1 MLELNAQHIH
11 MHQAATDKPAAL
23 ALLAEVLVADGLVAP
38 GYLDGLRA
46 REAQGSTFL
55 GQGIA
60 IPHGTPE
67 TRDQVF
73 TTGVRLLHFP
83 GGVDWGN
90 GQQVYLAIG
99 IAARSDEHLRLLQ
112 LLTRALG
119 EGDLSEALQKV
130 EGPEAIIDLLQ
141 GAPQELA
148 LDGELVALGVTA
160 DDFDELAWQ
169 GVKLLK
175 RAQCVEPGFN
185 AGLALSQALPLGDG
199 LWWLSSEQSVQRPG
213 LAFVTPSNSLL
224 HQGQP
229 LNGLFVLASL
239 GEAHRA
245 MLERLCNLLI
255 EGRGQELSQATSSR
269 VVLEA
274 LGGDVPADWPSAQVP
289 LANAHGLH
297 ARPAKVLTEIAQAF
311 DGDIRVRLAGSESAG
326 VSVKSLS
333 KLLAMGAHRGQVL
346 EFIAEPSIAVDALP
360 ALVRAVEEGL
370 GEEVEALP
378 APGQMMENAGASLAA
393 QPDQK
398 TVEQAALRDGER
410 VMAIAASPGIA
421 IGPVLV
427 RKPQVIDYPK
437 HGESPEAELQ
447 RLDTALDRVFSEI
460 GVLIE
465 ESQVASIRDIFTT
478 HQAMLRD
485 PALREDVQARLKK
498 GLSAEAAWVEEIEN
512 AAQQQESLHDKL
524 LAERAADLRDVGRRV
539 LACLTGVEAEQAP
552 DEPYILVMD
561 EVAPSDVATLNCQ
574 RVAGILTA
582 GGGATSHSAII
593 ARALGIPAIVGA
605 GPGVLGLA
613 PNTLLLLD
621 GERGELL
628 VAPSAAQLAD
638 ARSERAE
645 REERKRLANERRMEP
660 AITRDGHPVEIA
672 ANIGAAGETVEA
684 VALGAEAIGLLRTEL
699 VFMNH
704 SLAPDQP
711 TQEAEYRRV
720 LEALEGRPL
729 VVRTLDVGGDKP
741 LPYWPM
747 PAEENPFL
755 GVRGIRLSL
764 QRPDILETQLRALL
778 ACADG
783 RPLRIMFPM
792 VGNIDEWRSAK
803 AMVDRLRAELPV
815 ADLQVGIMIEIPSA
829 ALIAPVLAQEV
840 DFFSIGTND
849 LTQYTLAIDRGHPTL
864 SGQADGLH
872 PAVLRLIDMTVE
884 AAHAHG
890 KWVGVCGELAADAL
904 AVPMLVGLGVD
915 ELSVSARSIALV
927 KARVRELDFAA
938 CRQLAQQALMLP
950 GAHEVRAFVGAHC

>member
-11 MHQAATDKPAAL
+11 MHQTAPDKPAAL
-23 ALLAEVLVADGLVAP
+23 ALLSEVLVPDGLVAP

-90 GQQVYLAIG
+90 GQQVYLTIG

-119 EGDLSEALQKV
+119 EGDLSDALRKADN
-130 EGPEAIIDLLQ
+130 PEAIIDLLQ
-141 GAPQELA
+141 GAPQALA
-148 LDGELVALGVTA
+148 LDGQLVGLGVAA

-185 AGLALSQALPLGDG
+185 ASLPLNQALPLGDG

-213 LAFVTPSNSLL
+213 LAFVTPAAELQ
-224 HQGQP
+224 HHDQP
-229 LNGLFVLASL
+229 LKGLFVLASL

-255 EGRGQELSQATSSR
+255 EGRGQELSEATSSR
-269 VVLEA
+269 TVLEA
-274 LGGDVPADWPSAQVP
+274 LGGEVPADWPSARVP

-297 ARPAKVLTEIAQAF
+297 ARPAKELTEIAQSF
-311 DGDIRVRLAGSESAG
+311 DGEIRVRQAGSESAG
-326 VSVKSLS
+326 VSAKSLS
-333 KLLAMGAHRGQVL
+333 KLLAMGAQRGQVL
-346 EFIAEPSIAVDALP
+346 EFMAEPSIAGDALP

-370 GEEVEALP
+370 GEEVEPLP
-378 APGQMMENAGASLAA
+378 ASGEASEPPVMA
-393 QPDQK
+393 QGPAESAI
-398 TVEQAALRDGER
+398 EQAALRAGEQ
-410 VMAIAASPGIA
+410 VNGIAASPGIA

-427 RKPQVIDYPK
+427 RKPQVIDYPTR
-437 HGESPEAELQ
+437 GESPTAELQ
-447 RLDTALDRVFSEI
+447 RLDAALERVHGEI
-460 GVLIE
+460 GVLIA
-465 ESQVASIRDIFTT
+465 ESQVSSIRDIFTT
-478 HQAMLRD
+478 HQAMLKD
-485 PALREDVQARLKK
+485 PALREEVQVRLQK
-498 GLSAEAAWVEEIEN
+498 GLSAEAAWMEEIES
-512 AAQQQESLHDKL
+512 AAQQQEALHDKL

-552 DEPYILVMD
+552 DEPYILVME
-561 EVAPSDVATLNCQ
+561 EVAPSDVATLNAQ

-628 VAPSAAQLAD
+628 VSPTDAQLEE
-638 ARSERAE
+638 ARSERAA
-645 REERKRLANERRMEP
+645 REERKRLANERRLEP
-660 AITRDGHPVEIA
+660 AVTRDGHPVEIA
-672 ANIGAAGETVEA
+672 ANIGAAGETPEA
-684 VALGAEAIGLLRTEL
+684 VAMGAEGIGLLRTEL
-699 VFMNH
+699 VFMTH
-704 SLAPDQP
+704 SQAPDQAA
-711 TQEAEYRRV
+711 QEAEYRRV

-778 ACADG
+778 ASADG

-792 VGNIDEWRSAK
+792 VGNIEEWRTAK
-803 AMVDRLRAELPV
+803 AMVDRLRVELPV
-815 ADLQVGIMIEIPSA
+815 ADLQVGIMIEVPSA

-849 LTQYTLAIDRGHPTL
+849 LTQYTLAIDRGHPSL

-872 PAVLRLIDMTVE
+872 PAVLRLIGMTVE

-927 KARVRELDFAA
+927 KARVRELDFVA
-938 CRQLAQQALMLP
+938 CQRLAQQALMLP
-950 GAHEVRAFVGAHC
+950 GAHEVRAFVGEHC

>member
-11 MHQAATDKPAAL
+11 MHQAAADKPAAL
-23 ALLAEVLVADGLVAP
+23 ALLGEVLVADGLVAP

-55 GQGIA
+55 GQGLA

-83 GGVDWGN
+83 AGVDWGN

-119 EGDLSEALQKV
+119 EGDLSEALQKA
-130 EGPEAIIDLLQ
+130 ESPEAIIDLLQ
-141 GAPQELA
+141 GAPQALA
-148 LDGELVALGVTA
+148 LDGELVGLGVAA

-185 AGLALSQALPLGDG
+185 ASLPMSQALPLGDG
-199 LWWLSSEQSVQRPG
+199 LWWLSSEQSVQSPG
-213 LAFVTPSNSLL
+213 LAFVTPTSNLEHL
-224 HQGQP
+224 GQP

-239 GEAHRA
+239 GEAHQA

-274 LGGDVPADWPSAQVP
+274 LGGEVPADWPSAQVP

-297 ARPAKVLTEIAQAF
+297 ARPAKALTEVAQAF
-311 DGDIRVRLAGSESAG
+311 HGEIRVRLAGSESAG

-346 EFIAEPSIAVDALP
+346 EFIAEPSIADDALP

-370 GEEVEALP
+370 GEEVEPLP
-378 APGQMMENAGASLAA
+378 APGETEQPVIAT
-393 QPDQK
+393 QPDESAI
-398 TVEQAALRDGER
+398 EQAALRPGDQVNG
-410 VMAIAASPGIA
+410 IAASPGIA

-437 HGESPEAELQ
+437 RGESPAAELQ
-447 RLDTALDRVFSEI
+447 RLDAALDKVHAEI
-460 GVLIE
+460 GTLIE
-465 ESQVASIRDIFTT
+465 ASQVVSIRDIFTT

-485 PALREDVQARLKK
+485 PALREDVQVRLQK
-498 GLSAEAAWVEEIEN
+498 GLSAEAAWMEEIES
-512 AAQQQESLHDKL
+512 AAQQQEALHEKL

-561 EVAPSDVATLNCQ
+561 EVAPSDVATLNAQ

-628 VAPSAAQLAD
+628 VAPTDAQLD
-638 ARSERAE
+638 QARGERAA
-645 REERKRLANERRMEP
+645 REERKRLADERRMEP
-660 AITRDGHPVEIA
+660 AITRDGHHVEIA
-672 ANIGAAGETVEA
+672 ANIGAAGETPEA
-684 VALGAEAIGLLRTEL
+684 VAMGAEGIGLLRTEL

-704 SLAPDQP
+704 PQAPDQA

-778 ACADG
+778 ASADG

-792 VGNIDEWRSAK
+792 VGNIDEWRTAK
-803 AMVDRLRAELPV
+803 AMVERLRLELPV

-872 PAVLRLIDMTVE
+872 PAVLRLIGMTVE

-938 CRQLAQQALMLP
+938 CQQLAKQALMLP
-950 GAHEVRAFVGAHC
+950 GAHEVRAFVGEHC

>member
-11 MHQAATDKPAAL
+11 MHQAAADKPAAL
-23 ALLAEVLVADGLVAP
+23 ALLGEVLVSDGLVAP

-73 TTGVRLLHFP
+73 TTGVRLMHFP
-83 GGVDWGN
+83 AGVDWGN

-119 EGDLSEALQKV
+119 EGDLSEALQKA
-130 EGPEAIIDLLQ
+130 ESPEAIIDLLQ
-141 GAPQELA
+141 GAPQALA
-148 LDGELVALGVTA
+148 LDGELVGLGVAA

-185 AGLALSQALPLGDG
+185 ASLPLNQALPLGDG

-213 LAFVTPSNSLL
+213 LAFVTPASDL
-224 HQGQP
+224 HHHDQP
-229 LNGLFVLASL
+229 LKGLFVLASL

-255 EGRGQELSQATSSR
+255 EGRGQELSEATSSR
-269 VVLEA
+269 TVLEA
-274 LGGDVPADWPSAQVP
+274 LGGEVPADWPSAQVP

-297 ARPAKVLTEIAQAF
+297 ARPAKTLTETAQAF
-311 DGDIRVRLAGSESAG
+311 EGEIRVRLAGSESAG
-326 VSVKSLS
+326 VSAKSLS
-333 KLLAMGAHRGQVL
+333 KLLALGAQRGQIL
-346 EFIAEPSIAVDALP
+346 EFMAEPGIAGDALP
-360 ALVRAVEEGL
+360 ALVRAVEDGL
-370 GEEVEALP
+370 GEEVEPLP
-378 APGQMMENAGASLAA
+378 APGEASEPPVMA
-393 QPDQK
+393 QGPAES
-398 TVEQAALRDGER
+398 VIEQAALRAGEQ
-410 VMAIAASPGIA
+410 VNGIAASPGIA

-427 RKPQVIDYPK
+427 RKPQVIDYPQR
-437 HGESPEAELQ
+437 GESLAVELQ
-447 RLDTALDRVFSEI
+447 RLDRALDKVHGEI
-460 GVLIE
+460 GLLIR

-478 HQAMLRD
+478 HQAMLKD
-485 PALREDVQARLKK
+485 PALREEVQVRLQK
-498 GLSAEAAWVEEIEN
+498 GLSAEAAWMEEIES
-512 AAQQQESLHDKL
+512 AAQQQEALHDKL

-561 EVAPSDVATLNCQ
+561 EVAPSDVATLNAQ

-628 VAPSAAQLAD
+628 VSPTDAQLD
-638 ARSERAE
+638 QARTERAT
-645 REERKRLANERRMEP
+645 REERKRLANERRLEP
-660 AITRDGHPVEIA
+660 AVTRDGHAVEIA
-672 ANIGAAGETVEA
+672 ANIGAAGETPDA
-684 VALGAEAIGLLRTEL
+684 VAMGAEGIGLLRTEL
-699 VFMNH
+699 VFMDH
-704 SLAPDQP
+704 SQAPDQA

-720 LEALEGRPL
+720 LDALDGRPL

-764 QRPDILETQLRALL
+764 QRPEILETQLRALL
-778 ACADG
+778 ASADG

-792 VGNIDEWRSAK
+792 VGFVEEWRAAK

-849 LTQYTLAIDRGHPTL
+849 LTQYTLAIDRGHPSL

-872 PAVLRLIDMTVE
+872 PAVLRLIGMTVE

-938 CRQLAQQALMLP
+938 CQQLAQQALRLP
-950 GAHEVRAFVGAHC
+950 GAHEVRAFVGEHC

>member
-11 MHQAATDKPAAL
+11 MHQTAADKPAAL
-23 ALLAEVLVADGLVAP
+23 ALLGEVLVADGLVAP

-73 TTGVRLLHFP
+73 TTGVRLMHFP
-83 GGVDWGN
+83 AGVDWGN
-90 GQQVYLAIG
+90 GQLVYLAIG

-119 EGDLSEALQKV
+119 EGDLSEALQKAAS
-130 EGPEAIIDLLQ
+130 PEAIIDLLQ

-148 LDGELVALGVTA
+148 LDGELVGLGVAA

-185 AGLALSQALPLGDG
+185 AGLSLSQALPLGDG
-199 LWWLSSEQSVQRPG
+199 LWWLSSEQAVQRPG
-213 LAFVTPSNSLL
+213 LAFVTPASTLE
-224 HQGQP
+224 HHGQP

-274 LGGDVPADWPSAQVP
+274 LGGEVPADWPSAQVP

-297 ARPAKVLTEIAQAF
+297 ARPAKALTEIAQAF
-311 DGDIRVRLAGSESAG
+311 EGDIRVRLAGSESAG
-326 VSVKSLS
+326 VSAKSLS
-333 KLLAMGAHRGQVL
+333 KLLAMGAQRGQVL
-346 EFIAEPSIAVDALP
+346 EFMAEPSIAGDALP
-360 ALVRAVEEGL
+360 ALLRGVEEGL
-370 GEEVEALP
+370 GEEVEPLP
-378 APGQMMENAGASLAA
+378 VPGEATEQPIVAA
-393 QPDQK
+393 QPDES
-398 TVEQAALRDGER
+398 VIEQAALRAGEQ
-410 VMAIAASPGIA
+410 VNGIAASPGIA

-427 RKPQVIDYPK
+427 RKPRVIDYPK
-437 HGESPEAELQ
+437 RGESPAAELQ
-447 RLDTALDRVFSEI
+447 RLSAALDKVHGEI

-485 PALREDVQARLKK
+485 PGLREEVQVRLQK

-539 LACLTGVEAEQAP
+539 LACLTGVETEQAP
-552 DEPYILVMD
+552 DQPYILVMD
-561 EVAPSDVATLNCQ
+561 EVAPSDVATLNAQ

-582 GGGATSHSAII
+582 GGGATAHSAII

-613 PNTLLLLD
+613 ANTLLLLD

-628 VAPSAAQLAD
+628 VSPTDTQLEQ
-638 ARSERAE
+638 ARSERAS
-645 REERKRLANERRMEP
+645 REERKRLANARRMEP
-660 AITRDGHPVEIA
+660 AITRDGLRVEIA
-672 ANIGAAGETVEA
+672 ANIGAAGETPEA
-684 VALGAEAIGLLRTEL
+684 VALGAEGIGLLRTEL

-704 SLAPDQP
+704 SQAPDQA
-711 TQEAEYRRV
+711 TQETEYRRV

-778 ACADG
+778 ASADG
-783 RPLRIMFPM
+783 HPLRIMFPM
-792 VGNIDEWRSAK
+792 VGNIDEWRTAK

-815 ADLQVGIMIEIPSA
+815 ADLQVGIMIEVPSA

-849 LTQYTLAIDRGHPTL
+849 LTQYTLAIDRGHPSL

-950 GAHEVRAFVGAHC
+950 GAHEVRAFVGEHC

>member
-1 MLELNAQHIH
+1 MLDLNAQHIH
-11 MHQAATDKPAAL
+11 MHQVAADKPAAL
-23 ALLAEVLVADGLVAP
+23 ALLGEVLVADGLVAP
-38 GYLDGLRA
+38 GYIEGLRA

-73 TTGVRLLHFP
+73 STGVRLMHFP
-83 GGVDWGN
+83 AGVDWGN
-90 GQQVYLAIG
+90 GQLVYLAIG

-119 EGDLSEALQKV
+119 EGDLSEALQKAQS
-130 EGPEAIIDLLQ
+130 PEAIIELLQ
-141 GAPQELA
+141 GAPQALA

-160 DDFDELAWQ
+160 EDFDELAWQ

-175 RAQCVEPGFN
+175 RAQCVTSGFN
-185 AGLALSQALPLGDG
+185 AGLASSPALPLGDG
-199 LWWLSSEQSVQRPG
+199 LWWLSSEQSVQQPG
-213 LAFVTPSNSLL
+213 LAFITPASSLE

-269 VVLEA
+269 AVLEA
-274 LGGDVPADWPSAQVP
+274 LGGEVPADWPNAQVP

-297 ARPAKVLTEIAQAF
+297 ARPAKVLTEVAQSF
-311 DGDIRVRLAGSESAG
+311 DGEIRVRLAGSEGAG
-326 VSVKSLS
+326 VSAKSLS

-346 EFIAEPSIAVDALP
+346 EFIAEPSVAADALP
-360 ALVRAVEEGL
+360 ALIRAVEEGL
-370 GEEVEALP
+370 GEEVEPLP
-378 APGQMMENAGASLAA
+378 APGEATEQAVLGA
-393 QPDQK
+393 QPD
-398 TVEQAALRDGER
+398 ESAIGQAALRAGEY
-410 VMAIAASPGIA
+410 VNGIAASPGIA

-427 RKPQVIDYPK
+427 RKPQVIDYPAR
-437 HGESPEAELQ
+437 GVSPAAELQ
-447 RLDTALDRVFSEI
+447 RLDAALDKVFREI
-460 GVLIE
+460 GTLIE
-465 ESQVASIRDIFTT
+465 ESQVDSIRDIFTT
-478 HQAMLRD
+478 HQAMLQD
-485 PALREDVQARLKK
+485 PALREEVQGLLQK
-498 GLSAEAAWVEEIEN
+498 GLSAEAAWVEEIES
-512 AAQQQESLHDKL
+512 AAQQQESLQDKL

-561 EVAPSDVATLNCQ
+561 EVAPSDVATLNAQ

-613 PNTLLLLD
+613 ANTLLLLD

-628 VAPSAAQLAD
+628 VSPTDAQLEQ
-638 ARSERAE
+638 ARTERAA
-645 REERKRLANERRMEP
+645 REERKRLAHERRMEP

-672 ANIGAAGETVEA
+672 ANVGAAGETAEA
-684 VALGAEAIGLLRTEL
+684 VEMGAEGIGLLRTEL

-704 SLAPDQP
+704 SQAPGQA

-764 QRPDILETQLRALL
+764 QRPEILETQLRALL
-778 ACADG
+778 ASADG

-792 VGNIDEWRSAK
+792 VGNIDEWRTAK
-803 AMVDRLRAELPV
+803 AMVDRLRVELPV
-815 ADLQVGIMIEIPSA
+815 ADLQVGIMVEIPSA

-849 LTQYTLAIDRGHPTL
+849 LTQYTLAIDRGHPSL

-872 PAVLRLIDMTVE
+872 PAVLRLIGMTVE

-904 AVPMLVGLGVD
+904 AVPVLVGLGVD

-938 CRQLAQQALMLP
+938 CKQLAQQALMLP
-950 GAHEVRAFVGAHC
+950 GAHEVRAFVGEHC

>member
-11 MHQAATDKPAAL
+11 MHQAAADKPAAL
-23 ALLAEVLVADGLVAP
+23 ALLGEVLVADGLVAP
-38 GYLDGLRA
+38 GYVDGLRT

-83 GGVDWGN
+83 AGVDWGN

-119 EGDLSEALQKV
+119 EGDLSEALQKAQS
-130 EGPEAIIDLLQ
+130 PEAIIDLLQ
-141 GAPQELA
+141 GAPQALA
-148 LDGELVALGVTA
+148 LDGELVGLGVVA

-185 AGLALSQALPLGDG
+185 ASLPLGQSLPLGDG

-213 LAFVTPSNSLL
+213 LAFVTPVSNLE

-229 LNGLFVLASL
+229 LNGLFVLASM
-239 GEAHRA
+239 GEAHQA

-269 VVLEA
+269 TVLEA
-274 LGGDVPADWPSAQVP
+274 LGGEVPADWPSAQVP

-297 ARPAKVLTEIAQAF
+297 ARPAKVLTEIAQSF
-311 DGDIRVRLAGSESAG
+311 EGEIRVRQAGSENAG

-333 KLLAMGAHRGQVL
+333 KLLAMGAQRGQVL
-346 EFIAEPSIAVDALP
+346 EFMAEPGIAGDALP

-370 GEEVEALP
+370 GEEIEPLP
-378 APGQMMENAGASLAA
+378 VAGSASEPLEITEGPAA
-393 QPDQK
+393 SAI
-398 TVEQAALRDGER
+398 EQAALRAGEQ
-410 VMAIAASPGIA
+410 VNGIAASPGIA

-437 HGESPEAELQ
+437 RGESPAAELQ
-447 RLDTALDRVFSEI
+447 RLDAALDKVHAEI
-460 GVLIE
+460 GTLIE

-478 HQAMLRD
+478 HQAMLKD
-485 PALREDVQARLKK
+485 PALREEVQVRLQK
-498 GLSAEAAWVEEIEN
+498 GLSAEAAWMEEIDS
-512 AAQQQESLHDKL
+512 AAQQQEALHDKL

-561 EVAPSDVATLNCQ
+561 EVAPSDVATLNAQ

-628 VAPSAAQLAD
+628 VAPTDAQLEQ
-638 ARSERAE
+638 ARSERAT
-645 REERKRLANERRMEP
+645 REERKRLANERRLEP

-672 ANIGAAGETVEA
+672 ANIGAAGETPEA
-684 VALGAEAIGLLRTEL
+684 VAMGAEGIGLLRTEL

-704 SLAPDQP
+704 AQAPDQA

-778 ACADG
+778 ASAEG

-803 AMVDRLRAELPV
+803 AMVDRLRQELPV

-872 PAVLRLIDMTVE
+872 PAVLRLIGMTVE

-938 CRQLAQQALMLP
+938 CQQLAKQALMLP
-950 GAHEVRAFVGAHC
+950 GAHEVRAFVGEHC

>member
-11 MHQAATDKPAAL
+11 MRQHAADKPAAL
-23 ALLAEVLVADGLVAP
+23 ALLGEVLVADGLVAP

-83 GGVDWGN
+83 AGVDWGN
-90 GQQVYLAIG
+90 GQLVYLAIG

-119 EGDLSEALQKV
+119 EGDLSEALQKA
-130 EGPEAIIDLLQ
+130 ESPEAIIDLLQ
-141 GAPQELA
+141 GAPQALA
-148 LDGELVALGVTA
+148 LDGELVSLGVAA

-185 AGLALSQALPLGDG
+185 ASLPLGQALPLGDG

-213 LAFVTPSNSLL
+213 LAFVTPASNLE

-269 VVLEA
+269 TVLEA
-274 LGGDVPADWPSAQVP
+274 LGGEVAADWPSAQVP

-311 DGDIRVRLAGSESAG
+311 DGQIRVRLAGSESAG
-326 VSVKSLS
+326 VSAKSLS
-333 KLLAMGAHRGQVL
+333 KLLAMGAHRGQML
-346 EFIAEPSIAVDALP
+346 EFMAEPAIADDALP
-360 ALVRAVEEGL
+360 ALVRAVQDGL
-370 GEEVEALP
+370 GEDVEPLP
-378 APGQMMENAGASLAA
+378 AAGELEQPVIAM
-393 QPDQK
+393 QPDESA
-398 TVEQAALRDGER
+398 TEHAALRAGDQLNG
-410 VMAIAASPGIA
+410 IAASPGIA

-437 HGESPEAELQ
+437 RGESPVAELQ
-447 RLDTALDRVFSEI
+447 RLDAALKGVHDEI
-460 GVLIE
+460 GTLIE
-465 ESQVASIRDIFTT
+465 ASQVASIRDIFTT

-485 PALREDVQARLKK
+485 PALREEVQARLQK
-498 GLSAEAAWVEEIEN
+498 GLSAEAAWMEEIEI
-512 AAQQQESLHDKL
+512 AAQQQEALHDKL

-561 EVAPSDVATLNCQ
+561 EVAPSDVATLNAQ

-628 VAPSAAQLAD
+628 VSPTDAQLEQ
-638 ARSERAE
+638 ARNERAT
-645 REERKRLANERRMEP
+645 REDRKRLANERRLEP

-672 ANIGAAGETVEA
+672 ANIGAAGETPEA
-684 VALGAEAIGLLRTEL
+684 VAMGAEGIGLLRTEL

-704 SLAPDQP
+704 SQAPDQA

-778 ACADG
+778 SSADG

-792 VGNIDEWRSAK
+792 VGNIDEWRTAK
-803 AMVDRLRAELPV
+803 AMVDRLRVELPV

-872 PAVLRLIDMTVE
+872 PAVLRLIGMTVE
-884 AAHAHG
+884 AAHARG

-938 CRQLAQQALMLP
+938 CQRLAQQALMLP
-950 GAHEVRAFVGAHC
+950 GAHEVRAFVGEHC

>member
-11 MHQAATDKPAAL
+11 MHQTAADKPAAL
-23 ALLAEVLVADGLVAP
+23 ALLSEVLVADGLVAP

-55 GQGIA
+55 GQGLA
-60 IPHGTPE
+60 IPHGTPD

-83 GGVDWGN
+83 KGVDWGN

-119 EGDLSEALQKV
+119 EGDLSEALQKADS
-130 EGPEAIIDLLQ
+130 PEAIIDLLQ
-141 GAPQELA
+141 GAPQALA
-148 LDGELVALGVTA
+148 LDGELVGLGVAA

-185 AGLALSQALPLGDG
+185 AGLVLNQALPLGDG
-199 LWWLSSEQSVQRPG
+199 LWWLSSEQSVLRPG
-213 LAFVTPSNSLL
+213 LAFVTPASGLS

-274 LGGDVPADWPSAQVP
+274 LGGEVPADWPSAQVP
-289 LANAHGLH
+289 LANLHGLH
-297 ARPAKVLTEIAQAF
+297 ARPAKQLTETAQAF
-311 DGDIRVRLAGSESAG
+311 DGDIRVRLAGSESLG

-333 KLLAMGAHRGQVL
+333 KLLALGAQRGQVL
-346 EFIAEPSIAVDALP
+346 EFMAEPSIASDALP

-370 GEEVEALP
+370 GEEIEPLPAAGEASEPPAIAALPDEALI
-378 APGQMMENAGASLAA
+378 
-393 QPDQK
+393 
-398 TVEQAALRDGER
+398 EQAVLRAGER
-410 VMAIAASPGIA
+410 VSGIAASPGIA

-427 RKPQVIDYPK
+427 RKPQAIDYPAR
-437 HGESPEAELQ
+437 GESPAVELQ
-447 RLDTALDRVFSEI
+447 RLDAALDKVFREI

-465 ESQVASIRDIFTT
+465 ESQVASIREIFTT

-485 PALREDVQARLKK
+485 PALREEIQVRLQK
-498 GLSAEAAWVEEIEN
+498 GLSAEAAWMDEIES
-512 AAQQQESLHDKL
+512 AAQQQEALHDKL

-552 DEPYILVMD
+552 SEAYILVMD
-561 EVAPSDVATLNCQ
+561 EVAPSDVATLNAQ

-593 ARALGIPAIVGA
+593 ARALGIPAVVGA
-605 GPGVLGLA
+605 GPSVLGLA

-628 VAPSAAQLAD
+628 VSPTDAQLEQ
-638 ARSERAE
+638 ARSERAT

-660 AITRDGHPVEIA
+660 ATTRDGHSVEIA
-672 ANIGAAGETVEA
+672 ANIGAAGETPEA
-684 VALGAEAIGLLRTEL
+684 VAMGAEGIGLLRTEL

-704 SLAPDQP
+704 SQAPDQA

-720 LEALEGRPL
+720 LDALEGRPL

-778 ACADG
+778 ASADG

-792 VGNIDEWRSAK
+792 VGNIGEWRTAK
-803 AMVDRLRAELPV
+803 AMVDRLRVELPV

-849 LTQYTLAIDRGHPTL
+849 LTQYTLAIDRGHPSL

-872 PAVLRLIDMTVE
+872 PAVLRLIGMTVE

-927 KARVRELDFAA
+927 KARVRELNFAA
-938 CRQLAQQALMLP
+938 CQRLAQQALMLP
-950 GAHEVRAFVGAHC
+950 GAHEVRTFVGEHC

>member
-11 MHQAATDKPAAL
+11 MHQAAADKPAAL
-23 ALLAEVLVADGLVAP
+23 ALLGEVLVADGLVAP

-83 GGVDWGN
+83 TGVDWGN

-119 EGDLSEALQKV
+119 EGDLSEALQKAQS
-130 EGPEAIIDLLQ
+130 PEAIIDLLQ
-141 GAPQELA
+141 GAPQALA
-148 LDGELVALGVTA
+148 LDGELVGLGVVA

-185 AGLALSQALPLGDG
+185 ASLPLGQSLPLGDG

-213 LAFVTPSNSLL
+213 LAFVTPVSNLE

-229 LNGLFVLASL
+229 LNGLFVLASM
-239 GEAHRA
+239 GEAHQA

-269 VVLEA
+269 TVLEA
-274 LGGDVPADWPSAQVP
+274 LGGEVPADWPSAQVP

-297 ARPAKVLTEIAQAF
+297 ARPAKVLTEIAQSF
-311 DGDIRVRLAGSESAG
+311 EGEIRVRQAGSENAG

-333 KLLAMGAHRGQVL
+333 KLLAMGAQRGQIL
-346 EFIAEPSIAVDALP
+346 EFMAEPGIAGDALP

-370 GEEVEALP
+370 GEEIEPLP
-378 APGQMMENAGASLAA
+378 VAGSASELLEITDGPAA
-393 QPDQK
+393 SAI
-398 TVEQAALRDGER
+398 EQAALRAGEE
-410 VMAIAASPGIA
+410 VNGIAASPGIA

-437 HGESPEAELQ
+437 RGESPAAELQ
-447 RLDTALDRVFSEI
+447 RLDAALDKVHAEI
-460 GVLIE
+460 GTLIE

-478 HQAMLRD
+478 HQAMLKD
-485 PALREDVQARLKK
+485 PALREEVQVRLQK
-498 GLSAEAAWVEEIEN
+498 GLSAEAAWMEEIDS
-512 AAQQQESLHDKL
+512 AAQQQEALHDKL

-561 EVAPSDVATLNCQ
+561 EVAPSDVATLNAQ

-628 VAPSAAQLAD
+628 VAPTDAQLEQ
-638 ARSERAE
+638 ARSERAT
-645 REERKRLANERRMEP
+645 REERKRLANERRLEP

-672 ANIGAAGETVEA
+672 ANIGAAGETPEA
-684 VALGAEAIGLLRTEL
+684 VAMGAEGIGLLRTEL

-704 SLAPDQP
+704 SQAPDQA

-720 LEALEGRPL
+720 LEALAGRPL

-778 ACADG
+778 SSADG

-792 VGNIDEWRSAK
+792 VGNIDEWRTAK
-803 AMVDRLRAELPV
+803 AMVDRLRVELPV

-829 ALIAPVLAQEV
+829 ALIASVLAQEV

-872 PAVLRLIDMTVE
+872 PAVLRLIGMTVE

-927 KARVRELDFAA
+927 KARVRELDFAT
-938 CRQLAQQALMLP
+938 CQQLAKQALMLP
-950 GAHEVRAFVGAHC
+950 GAHEVRAFVGEHC

>member
-11 MHQAATDKPAAL
+11 MHQAAADKPAAL
-23 ALLAEVLVADGLVAP
+23 ALLGEVLVADGLVAP

-83 GGVDWGN
+83 AGVDWGN

-119 EGDLSEALQKV
+119 EGDLSEALQKAQS
-130 EGPEAIIDLLQ
+130 PDAIIDLLQ
-141 GAPQELA
+141 GAPQALA
-148 LDGELVALGVTA
+148 LDGELVGLGVVA

-185 AGLALSQALPLGDG
+185 ASLPLGQSLPLGDG

-213 LAFVTPSNSLL
+213 LAFVTPVSNLE

-229 LNGLFVLASL
+229 LNGLFVLASM
-239 GEAHRA
+239 GEAHQA

-269 VVLEA
+269 TVLEA
-274 LGGDVPADWPSAQVP
+274 LGGEVPADWPSAQVP

-297 ARPAKVLTEIAQAF
+297 ARPAKVLTEIAQSF
-311 DGDIRVRLAGSESAG
+311 EGEIRVRQAGSENAG

-333 KLLAMGAHRGQVL
+333 KLLAMGAQRGQVL
-346 EFIAEPSIAVDALP
+346 EFMAEPGIAGDALP

-370 GEEVEALP
+370 GEEIEPLP
-378 APGQMMENAGASLAA
+378 VAGSASEPLEITEGPAA
-393 QPDQK
+393 SAI
-398 TVEQAALRDGER
+398 EQAALRAGEQ
-410 VMAIAASPGIA
+410 VNGIAASPGIA

-437 HGESPEAELQ
+437 RGESPAAELQ
-447 RLDTALDRVFSEI
+447 RLDAALDKVHAEI
-460 GVLIE
+460 GTLIE

-478 HQAMLRD
+478 HQAMLKD
-485 PALREDVQARLKK
+485 PALREEVQVRLQK
-498 GLSAEAAWVEEIEN
+498 GLSAEAAWMEEIDS
-512 AAQQQESLHDKL
+512 AAQQQEALHDKL

-561 EVAPSDVATLNCQ
+561 EVAPSDVATLNAQ

-628 VAPSAAQLAD
+628 VAPTDAQLEQ
-638 ARSERAE
+638 ARSERAT
-645 REERKRLANERRMEP
+645 REERKRLANERRLEP

-672 ANIGAAGETVEA
+672 ANIGAAGETPEA
-684 VALGAEAIGLLRTEL
+684 VAMGAEGIGLLRTEL

-704 SLAPDQP
+704 AQAPDQA

-778 ACADG
+778 ASAEG

-803 AMVDRLRAELPV
+803 AMVDRLRQELPV

-872 PAVLRLIDMTVE
+872 PAVLRLIGMTVE

-938 CRQLAQQALMLP
+938 CQQLAKQALMLP
-950 GAHEVRAFVGAHC
+950 GAHEVRAFVGEHC

>member
-11 MHQAATDKPAAL
+11 MHQTAVDKPAAL
-23 ALLAEVLVADGLVAP
+23 ALLGEVLVADGLVAP

-73 TTGVRLLHFP
+73 ITGVRLLHFP
-83 GGVDWGN
+83 AGVDWGN
-90 GQQVYLAIG
+90 GQLVYLAIG

-119 EGDLSEALQKV
+119 EGDLSEGLQKADV
-130 EGPEAIIDLLQ
+130 PEAIIDLLQ
-141 GAPQELA
+141 GAPQALA
-148 LDGELVALGVTA
+148 LDGELISLGVAA

-185 AGLALSQALPLGDG
+185 ASLPLGQSLPLGDG

-213 LAFVTPSNSLL
+213 LAFVTPVSNLE

-229 LNGLFVLASL
+229 LNGLFVLASM
-239 GEAHRA
+239 GEAHQA

-255 EGRGQELSQATSSR
+255 EGRGQELSRATSSR
-269 VVLEA
+269 TVLEA
-274 LGGDVPADWPSAQVP
+274 LGGDVPVDWPSAQVP

-311 DGDIRVRLAGSESAG
+311 EGEIRVRLAGSESAG

-346 EFIAEPSIAVDALP
+346 EFMAEPSISDDALP

-370 GEEVEALP
+370 GEEVEPLP
-378 APGQMMENAGASLAA
+378 APGEAEQSVIAA
-393 QPDQK
+393 QPDESAI
-398 TVEQAALRDGER
+398 EQTALRAGDLVNG
-410 VMAIAASPGIA
+410 IAASPGIA

-437 HGESPEAELQ
+437 RGESPVIELQ
-447 RLDTALDRVFSEI
+447 RLDAALDKVHVEI
-460 GVLIE
+460 GTLID

-485 PALREDVQARLKK
+485 PALREEVQVRLQK
-498 GLSAEAAWVEEIEN
+498 GLSAEAAWMEEIET
-512 AAQQQESLHDKL
+512 AAQQQEALHDKL

-539 LACLTGVEAEQAP
+539 LACLTGVEADQAP

-561 EVAPSDVATLNCQ
+561 EVAPSDVATLNAQ

-613 PNTLLLLD
+613 RNTLLLLD

-628 VAPSAAQLAD
+628 VAPTDAQLEH
-638 ARSERAE
+638 ARSERAA

-672 ANIGAAGETVEA
+672 ANIGAAGETPEA
-684 VALGAEAIGLLRTEL
+684 VAMGAEGIGLLRTEL

-704 SLAPDQP
+704 SQAPDQA

-778 ACADG
+778 ASADG

-803 AMVDRLRAELPV
+803 AMVDRLRVELPV

-872 PAVLRLIDMTVE
+872 PAVLRLISMTVE

-927 KARVRELDFAA
+927 KARVRELDYAA
-938 CRQLAQQALMLP
+938 CQQLAQQALMLP
-950 GAHEVRAFVGAHC
+950 GAHEVRAFVGEHC

>member
-11 MHQAATDKPAAL
+11 MHQAAADKLAAL
-23 ALLAEVLVADGLVAP
+23 ALLGEVLVADGLVAP

-55 GQGIA
+55 GQGLA

-83 GGVDWGN
+83 AGVDWGN
-90 GQQVYLAIG
+90 GQLVYLAIG

-119 EGDLSEALQKV
+119 EGDLSEALQKA
-130 EGPEAIIDLLQ
+130 ESPEAIIDLLQ
-141 GAPQELA
+141 GAPQALA
-148 LDGELVALGVTA
+148 LDCELVSLGVAA

-185 AGLALSQALPLGDG
+185 ASLPLGQALPLGDG
-199 LWWLSSEQSVQRPG
+199 LWWLSSEQAVQRPG
-213 LAFVTPSNSLL
+213 LAFVTPASNLE

-269 VVLEA
+269 TVLEA
-274 LGGDVPADWPSAQVP
+274 LGGEVPADWPSAQVP

-297 ARPAKVLTEIAQAF
+297 ARPAKVLTEVAQAF
-311 DGDIRVRLAGSESAG
+311 AGEIRVRLAGSQSAG
-326 VSVKSLS
+326 VSAKSLS
-333 KLLAMGAHRGQVL
+333 KLLAMGSHRGQVL
-346 EFIAEPSIAVDALP
+346 EFIAEPSIADDALP

-370 GEEVEALP
+370 GEEIEPLP
-378 APGQMMENAGASLAA
+378 AGGAPAEQRAVQLNEAA
-393 QPDQK
+393 QDVP
-398 TVEQAALRDGER
+398 VLRAGEQVIG
-410 VMAIAASPGIA
+410 IAAAPGIA

-437 HGESPEAELQ
+437 RGESPVIELQ
-447 RLDTALDRVFSEI
+447 RLDAALDKVHAEI
-460 GVLIE
+460 GTLID

-478 HQAMLRD
+478 HQAMLKD
-485 PALREDVQARLKK
+485 PALREEVQVRLQK
-498 GLSAEAAWVEEIEN
+498 GLSAEAAWMEEIET
-512 AAQQQESLHDKL
+512 AAQQQEALHDKL

-539 LACLTGVEAEQAP
+539 LACLTGVEADQAP

-561 EVAPSDVATLNCQ
+561 EVAPSDVATLNAQ

-628 VAPSAAQLAD
+628 VAPTDAQLD
-638 ARSERAE
+638 QARNERAT
-645 REERKRLANERRMEP
+645 REERKRLANERRLEP

-672 ANIGAAGETVEA
+672 ANIGAAGETPEA
-684 VALGAEAIGLLRTEL
+684 VAMGAEGIGLLRTEL

-704 SLAPDQP
+704 SQAPDQA

-720 LEALEGRPL
+720 LEALQGRPL

-778 ACADG
+778 ASADG

-792 VGNIDEWRSAK
+792 VGNIDEWRTAK
-803 AMVDRLRAELPV
+803 AMVDRLCVELPV

-872 PAVLRLIDMTVE
+872 PAVLRLIGMTVE

-927 KARVRELDFAA
+927 KARVRELDLAA
-938 CRQLAQQALMLP
+938 CQRLAQQALMLP
-950 GAHEVRAFVGAHC
+950 GAHEVRAFVGEHC

>member
-11 MHQAATDKPAAL
+11 MHQAAPDKPAAL
-23 ALLAEVLVADGLVAP
+23 ALLGEVLVADGLVAP

-73 TTGVRLLHFP
+73 ATGVRLLHFP
-83 GGVDWGN
+83 AGVDWGN
-90 GQQVYLAIG
+90 SQLVYLAIG

-119 EGDLSEALQKV
+119 EGDLSDALQKA
-130 EGPEAIIDLLQ
+130 ESPEAIIDLLQ
-141 GAPQELA
+141 GAPQALA
-148 LDGELVALGVTA
+148 LDGELVGLGVAA

-185 AGLALSQALPLGDG
+185 ASLPLSQALPLGDG

-213 LAFVTPSNSLL
+213 LAFITPTSNLE
-224 HQGQP
+224 HHGQP

-239 GEAHRA
+239 GEAHQA

-274 LGGDVPADWPSAQVP
+274 LGGEVPADWPSARVS

-297 ARPAKVLTEIAQAF
+297 ARPAKTLTEVAQAF
-311 DGDIRVRLAGSESAG
+311 DGEIHVRLAGNEGAG
-326 VSVKSLS
+326 VSAKSLS
-333 KLLAMGAHRGQVL
+333 KLLALGAHRGQVL
-346 EFIAEPSIAVDALP
+346 EFMAEPSISDDALP

-370 GEEVEALP
+370 GEEVEPLP
-378 APGQMMENAGASLAA
+378 AQGEGAEQSVIPT
-393 QPDQK
+393 QPDESAI
-398 TVEQAALRDGER
+398 EQAALRAGDQVNG
-410 VMAIAASPGIA
+410 IAASPGIA

-437 HGESPEAELQ
+437 RGESPVIELQ
-447 RLDTALDRVFSEI
+447 RLDAALDKVHAEI
-460 GVLIE
+460 GTLIGA
-465 ESQVASIRDIFTT
+465 SQVASIRDIFTT

-485 PALREDVQARLKK
+485 PALREEVQVRLQR
-498 GLSAEAAWVEEIEN
+498 GLSAEAAWMEEIET
-512 AAQQQESLHDKL
+512 AAQQQEALHDKL
-524 LAERAADLRDVGRRV
+524 LAERAADLRDIGRRV
-539 LACLTGVEAEQAP
+539 LACLTGAEAEQAP

-561 EVAPSDVATLNCQ
+561 EVAPSDVATLNAQ

-628 VAPSAAQLAD
+628 VAPTDMQLEQ
-638 ARSERAE
+638 ARSERAS
-645 REERKRLANERRMEP
+645 REERKRLADERRMEP

-672 ANIGAAGETVEA
+672 ANIGAAGETPDA
-684 VALGAEAIGLLRTEL
+684 VAMGAEGIGLLRTEL

-704 SLAPDQP
+704 SQAPDQA

-778 ACADG
+778 ASADG

-803 AMVDRLRAELPV
+803 AMVDRLRVELPV

-872 PAVLRLIDMTVE
+872 PAVLRLISMTVE

-927 KARVRELDFAA
+927 KARVRELDYAA
-938 CRQLAQQALMLP
+938 CQQLAQQALMLA
-950 GAHEVRAFVGAHC
+950 GAHEVRAFVGEHC

>member
-11 MHQAATDKPAAL
+11 MHQAAADKPAAL
-23 ALLAEVLVADGLVAP
+23 ALLGEVLVADGLVAP

-83 GGVDWGN
+83 AGVDWGN

-119 EGDLSEALQKV
+119 EGDLSEALQKAQS
-130 EGPEAIIDLLQ
+130 PEAIIDLLQ
-141 GAPQELA
+141 GAPQALA
-148 LDGELVALGVTA
+148 LDGELVGLGVVA

-185 AGLALSQALPLGDG
+185 ASLPLGQSLPLGDG

-213 LAFVTPSNSLL
+213 LAFVTPVSNLE

-229 LNGLFVLASL
+229 LNGLFVLASM
-239 GEAHRA
+239 GEAHQA

-269 VVLEA
+269 TVLEA
-274 LGGDVPADWPSAQVP
+274 LGGEVPADWPSAQVP

-297 ARPAKVLTEIAQAF
+297 ARPAKVLTEIAQSF
-311 DGDIRVRLAGSESAG
+311 EGEIRVRQAGSENAG

-333 KLLAMGAHRGQVL
+333 KLLAMGAQRGQVL
-346 EFIAEPSIAVDALP
+346 EFMAEPGIAGDALP

-370 GEEVEALP
+370 GEEIEPLP
-378 APGQMMENAGASLAA
+378 VAGSASEPLEITEGPAA
-393 QPDQK
+393 SAI
-398 TVEQAALRDGER
+398 EQAALRAGEQ
-410 VMAIAASPGIA
+410 VNGIAASPGIA

-437 HGESPEAELQ
+437 RGESPAAELQ
-447 RLDTALDRVFSEI
+447 RLDAALDKVHAEI
-460 GVLIE
+460 GTLIE

-478 HQAMLRD
+478 HQAMLKD
-485 PALREDVQARLKK
+485 PALREEVQVRLQK
-498 GLSAEAAWVEEIEN
+498 GLSAEAAWMEEIDS
-512 AAQQQESLHDKL
+512 AAQQQEALHDKL

-561 EVAPSDVATLNCQ
+561 EVAPSDVATLNAQ

-628 VAPSAAQLAD
+628 VAPTDAQLEQ
-638 ARSERAE
+638 ARSERAT
-645 REERKRLANERRMEP
+645 REERKRLANERRLEP

-672 ANIGAAGETVEA
+672 ANIGAAGETPEA
-684 VALGAEAIGLLRTEL
+684 VAMGAEGIGLLRTEL

-704 SLAPDQP
+704 AQAPDQA

-778 ACADG
+778 ASAEG

-803 AMVDRLRAELPV
+803 AMVDRLRQELPV

-872 PAVLRLIDMTVE
+872 PAVLRLIGMTVE

-938 CRQLAQQALMLP
+938 CQQLAKQALMLP
-950 GAHEVRAFVGAHC
+950 GAHEVRAFVGEHC

>member
-11 MHQAATDKPAAL
+11 MRQTAADKPAAL
-23 ALLAEVLVADGLVAP
+23 ALLGEVLVADGLVAP

-73 TTGVRLLHFP
+73 TTGVRLMHFP
-83 GGVDWGN
+83 AGVDWGN
-90 GQQVYLAIG
+90 GQLVYLAIG

-119 EGDLSEALQKV
+119 EGDLSDALQKA
-130 EGPEAIIDLLQ
+130 ESPEAIIDLLQ
-141 GAPQELA
+141 GAPQALA
-148 LDGELVALGVTA
+148 LDGELVGLGVAA

-185 AGLALSQALPLGDG
+185 ASLPLSQALPLGDG

-213 LAFVTPSNSLL
+213 LAFVTPTSSLQ
-224 HQGQP
+224 HQEQP
-229 LNGLFVLASL
+229 LKGLFVLASL

-255 EGRGQELSQATSSR
+255 EGRGQELSEATSSR
-269 VVLEA
+269 TVLEA
-274 LGGDVPADWPSAQVP
+274 LGGEVPADWPSVQVS

-297 ARPAKVLTEIAQAF
+297 ARPAKALTEIAQAF
-311 DGDIRVRLAGSESAG
+311 DGEIRVRLAGSESAG
-326 VSVKSLS
+326 VSAKSLS
-333 KLLAMGAHRGQVL
+333 KLLAMGAQRGQIL
-346 EFIAEPSIAVDALP
+346 EFMAEPCVAGDALP

-370 GEEVEALP
+370 GEEVEPLP
-378 APGQMMENAGASLAA
+378 APDQASEPTVTAEDSADSSAA
-393 QPDQK
+393 QA
-398 TVEQAALRDGER
+398 TLRAGEQVNG
-410 VMAIAASPGIA
+410 IAASPGIA

-427 RKPQVIDYPK
+427 RKPQAIDYPRR
-437 HGESPEAELQ
+437 GESPVVELQ
-447 RLDTALDRVFSEI
+447 RLDAALDKVHGEI
-460 GVLIE
+460 GVLIG

-485 PALREDVQARLKK
+485 PALREEIQGRLQK
-498 GLSAEAAWVEEIEN
+498 GLSAEAAWMEEIES
-512 AAQQQESLHDKL
+512 AARQQEALHDKL

-539 LACLTGVEAEQAP
+539 LACLRGVEAEQAP

-561 EVAPSDVATLNCQ
+561 EVAPSDVATLNAQ

-593 ARALGIPAIVGA
+593 ARALGIPAVVGA

-621 GERGELL
+621 GERGELR
-628 VAPSAAQLAD
+628 VAPTDAQLD
-638 ARSERAE
+638 QARHERAA
-645 REERKRLANERRMEP
+645 REERERLANERRLEP
-660 AITRDGHPVEIA
+660 AITRDGHRVEIA
-672 ANIGAAGETVEA
+672 ANIGAAGETPEA
-684 VALGAEAIGLLRTEL
+684 VELGAEAIGLLRTEL

-704 SLAPDQP
+704 SQAPDQA

-720 LEALEGRPL
+720 LESLEGRPL

-755 GVRGIRLSL
+755 GLRGIRLSL

-778 ACADG
+778 ASADG

-792 VGNIDEWRSAK
+792 VGNIDEWRTAK
-803 AMVDRLRAELPV
+803 AMVERLRVELPV

-829 ALIAPVLAQEV
+829 ALIAQVLAQEV

-849 LTQYTLAIDRGHPTL
+849 LTQYTLAIDRGHPSL
-864 SGQADGLH
+864 SAQADGLH
-872 PAVLRLIDMTVE
+872 PAVLRLIGMTVE

-938 CRQLAQQALMLP
+938 CQRLAQQALMLS
-950 GAHEVRAFVGAHC
+950 GAHEVRAFVGEHC

>member
-11 MHQAATDKPAAL
+11 MHQVAADKPAAL
-23 ALLAEVLVADGLVAP
+23 ALLGEVLVADGLVAP

-83 GGVDWGN
+83 EGVDWGN
-90 GQQVYLAIG
+90 GQLVYLAIG

-119 EGDLSEALQKV
+119 EGDLSEGLQKADA
-130 EGPEAIIDLLQ
+130 PEAIIDLLQ
-141 GAPQELA
+141 GAPQALA
-148 LDGELVALGVTA
+148 LDGELVSLGVAA

-185 AGLALSQALPLGDG
+185 ASLPLGQSLPLGDG

-213 LAFVTPSNSLL
+213 LAFVTPVSNLE

-229 LNGLFVLASL
+229 LNGLFVLASM
-239 GEAHRA
+239 GEAHQA

-255 EGRGQELSQATSSR
+255 EGRGQELSRATSSR
-269 VVLEA
+269 TVLEA

-289 LANAHGLH
+289 LANADGLH

-311 DGDIRVRLAGSESAG
+311 EGEIRVRLAGSESAG

-333 KLLAMGAHRGQVL
+333 KLLAMGAHRSQVL
-346 EFIAEPSIAVDALP
+346 EFMAEPSISDDALP

-370 GEEVEALP
+370 GEEVEPLP
-378 APGQMMENAGASLAA
+378 ASGEAEQSVIAA
-393 QPDQK
+393 QSDESAI
-398 TVEQAALRDGER
+398 EQTALRAGDLVNG
-410 VMAIAASPGIA
+410 IAASPGIA

-437 HGESPEAELQ
+437 RGESPVIELQ
-447 RLDTALDRVFSEI
+447 RLDAALDKVHAEI
-460 GVLIE
+460 GTLID

-485 PALREDVQARLKK
+485 PALREEVQARLQK
-498 GLSAEAAWVEEIEN
+498 GLSAEAAWMEEIET
-512 AAQQQESLHDKL
+512 AAQQQEALHDKL

-539 LACLTGVEAEQAP
+539 LACLTGVEADQAP

-561 EVAPSDVATLNCQ
+561 EVAPSDVATLNAQ

-613 PNTLLLLD
+613 RNTLLLLD

-628 VAPSAAQLAD
+628 VAPTDAQLEH
-638 ARSERAE
+638 ARSERAA

-672 ANIGAAGETVEA
+672 ANIGAAGETPEA
-684 VALGAEAIGLLRTEL
+684 VAMGAEGIGLLRTEL

-704 SLAPDQP
+704 SQAPDQA

-778 ACADG
+778 ASADG

-803 AMVDRLRAELPV
+803 AMVDRLRVELPV

-829 ALIAPVLAQEV
+829 ALIAPVLAQDV

-872 PAVLRLIDMTVE
+872 PAVLRLISMTVE

-927 KARVRELDFAA
+927 KARVRELDYAA
-938 CRQLAQQALMLP
+938 CQQLAQQALMLP
-950 GAHEVRAFVGAHC
+950 GAHEVRAFVGEHC

>member
-11 MHQAATDKPAAL
+11 MHQTAVDKPAAL
-23 ALLAEVLVADGLVAP
+23 ALLGEVLVADGLVAP

-73 TTGVRLLHFP
+73 ITGVRLLHFP
-83 GGVDWGN
+83 AGVDWGN
-90 GQQVYLAIG
+90 GQLVYLAIG

-119 EGDLSEALQKV
+119 EGDLSEGLQKADV
-130 EGPEAIIDLLQ
+130 PEAIIDLLQ
-141 GAPQELA
+141 GAPQALA
-148 LDGELVALGVTA
+148 LDGELISLGVAA

-185 AGLALSQALPLGDG
+185 ASLPLGQSLPLGDG

-213 LAFVTPSNSLL
+213 LAFVTPVSNLE

-229 LNGLFVLASL
+229 LNGLFVLASM
-239 GEAHRA
+239 GEAHQA

-255 EGRGQELSQATSSR
+255 EGRGQELSRATSSR
-269 VVLEA
+269 TVLEA
-274 LGGDVPADWPSAQVP
+274 LGGDVPVDWPSAQVP

-311 DGDIRVRLAGSESAG
+311 EGEIRVRLAGSESAG

-346 EFIAEPSIAVDALP
+346 EFMAEPSISDDALP

-370 GEEVEALP
+370 GEEVEPLP
-378 APGQMMENAGASLAA
+378 ASGEAEQSVIAA
-393 QPDQK
+393 QSDESAI
-398 TVEQAALRDGER
+398 EQTALRAGDLVNG
-410 VMAIAASPGIA
+410 IAASPGIA

-437 HGESPEAELQ
+437 RGESPVIELQ
-447 RLDTALDRVFSEI
+447 RLDAALDKDHAEI
-460 GVLIE
+460 GTLID

-485 PALREDVQARLKK
+485 PALREEVQARLQK
-498 GLSAEAAWVEEIEN
+498 GLSAEAAWMEEIET
-512 AAQQQESLHDKL
+512 AAQQQEALHDKL

-539 LACLTGVEAEQAP
+539 LACLTGVEADQAP

-561 EVAPSDVATLNCQ
+561 EVAPSDVATLNAQ

-613 PNTLLLLD
+613 RNTLLLLD

-628 VAPSAAQLAD
+628 VAPTDAQLEH
-638 ARSERAE
+638 ARSERAA

-672 ANIGAAGETVEA
+672 ANIGAAGETPEA
-684 VALGAEAIGLLRTEL
+684 VAMGAEGIGLLRTEL

-704 SLAPDQP
+704 SQAPDQA

-778 ACADG
+778 ASADG

-803 AMVDRLRAELPV
+803 AMVDRLRVELPV

-872 PAVLRLIDMTVE
+872 PAVLRLISMTVE

-927 KARVRELDFAA
+927 KARVRELDYAA
-938 CRQLAQQALMLP
+938 CQQLAQQALMLP
-950 GAHEVRAFVGAHC
+950 GAHEVRAFVGEHC

>member
-1 MLELNAQHIH
+1 MLELNAQHIR
-11 MHQAATDKPAAL
+11 MHQTAADKPAAL
-23 ALLAEVLVADGLVAP
+23 ALLGEVLVADGLVAP
-38 GYLDGLRA
+38 GYLEGLRA
-46 REAQGSTFL
+46 REAQGSTYL

-73 TTGVRLLHFP
+73 STGVRLMHFP
-83 GGVDWGN
+83 AGVDWGN

-119 EGDLSEALQKV
+119 EGDLSEALQKADS
-130 EGPEAIIDLLQ
+130 PEAIIDLLQ
-141 GAPQELA
+141 GAPQALA
-148 LDGELVALGVTA
+148 LDGELVGLGLA
-160 DDFDELAWQ
+160 AEDFDELAWQ

-175 RAQCVEPGFN
+175 RAQCVAPGFN
-185 AGLALSQALPLGDG
+185 AGLALDQALPLGDG
-199 LWWLSSEQSVQRPG
+199 LWWLSSEQAVQRPG
-213 LAFVTPSNSLL
+213 LAFVTPVSALE
-224 HQGQP
+224 HHGQV

-239 GEAHRA
+239 GEAHRE

-255 EGRGQELSQATSSR
+255 EGRGQELSRATSSR

-274 LGGDVPADWPSAQVP
+274 LGGEVPVDWPSAQVP

-297 ARPAKVLTEIAQAF
+297 ARPAKALTEIAQGF
-311 DGDIRVRLAGSESAG
+311 PGEIRVRVAGSESAG

-333 KLLAMGAHRGQVL
+333 KLLGLGVHRGQVL
-346 EFIAEPSIAVDALP
+346 EFIAEPSISDDALP
-360 ALVRAVEEGL
+360 ALVRAVEAGL
-370 GEEVEALP
+370 GEEIDPLP
-378 APGQMMENAGASLAA
+378 AEGESADQVVIGA
-393 QPDQK
+393 QPD
-398 TVEQAALRDGER
+398 EQAIEQASPGAGEW
-410 VMAIAASPGIA
+410 VIGIAASPGIA

-427 RKPQVIDYPK
+427 RKPQVIDYPMR
-437 HGESPEAELQ
+437 GESPAVELQ
-447 RLDTALDRVFSEI
+447 RLDAALDSVHQEI
-460 GVLIE
+460 GGLIE
-465 ESQVASIRDIFTT
+465 DSEVASIRDIFTT

-485 PALREDVQARLKK
+485 PALRDEVQGRLQK
-498 GLSAEAAWVEEIEN
+498 GLSAEAAWAEEIES
-512 AAQQQESLHDKL
+512 AAQQQEALHDKL

-539 LACLTGVEAEQAP
+539 LASLTGVEAEQAP

-561 EVAPSDVATLNCQ
+561 EVAPSDVATLNAQ

-613 PNTLLLLD
+613 ANTLVLLD

-628 VAPSAAQLAD
+628 VSPTDAQLEQ
-638 ARSERAE
+638 ARSERAT
-645 REERKRLANERRMEP
+645 REERKRLAHERRLEP
-660 AITRDGHPVEIA
+660 AVTRDGHQVEVA
-672 ANIGAAGETVEA
+672 ANIGAAGETAEA
-684 VALGAEAIGLLRTEL
+684 VALGAEGIGLLRTEL

-704 SLAPDQP
+704 SQAPNQA

-778 ACADG
+778 VSADG

-803 AMVDRLRAELPV
+803 AMVDRLRIELPV
-815 ADLQVGIMIEIPSA
+815 ADLQVGIMIEVPSA

-849 LTQYTLAIDRGHPTL
+849 LTQYTLAIDRGHPSL
-864 SGQADGLH
+864 SAQADGLH
-872 PAVLRLIDMTVE
+872 PAVLRLIGMTVE

-904 AVPMLVGLGVD
+904 AVPMLIGLGVD

-938 CRQLAQQALMLP
+938 CQRLAQQALMLP
-950 GAHEVRAFVGAHC
+950 GAHEVRAFVGEHC

>member
-1 MLELNAQHIH
+1 
-11 MHQAATDKPAAL
+11 MHQAAADKPAAL
-23 ALLAEVLVADGLVAP
+23 ALLGEVLVADGLVAP

-55 GQGIA
+55 GQGLA

-83 GGVDWGN
+83 AGVDWGS
-90 GQQVYLAIG
+90 GQLVYLAIG

-119 EGDLSEALQKV
+119 EGDLSEALQKA
-130 EGPEAIIDLLQ
+130 ESPEAIIDLLQ
-141 GAPQELA
+141 GAPQALA
-148 LDGELVALGVTA
+148 LDGELVSLGVAA

-185 AGLALSQALPLGDG
+185 ASLPLGQALPLGDG

-213 LAFVTPSNSLL
+213 LAFVTPASNLE

-269 VVLEA
+269 TVLEA
-274 LGGDVPADWPSAQVP
+274 LGGEVAADWPSAQVP

-297 ARPAKVLTEIAQAF
+297 ARPAKVLTEVAQAF
-311 DGDIRVRLAGSESAG
+311 AGEIRVRLAGSQSAG
-326 VSVKSLS
+326 VSAKSLS
-333 KLLAMGAHRGQVL
+333 KLLAMGSHRGQVL
-346 EFIAEPSIAVDALP
+346 EFIAEPSIADDALP

-370 GEEVEALP
+370 GEEIEPLP
-378 APGQMMENAGASLAA
+378 ASGAPAELRAVQLNEAA
-393 QPDQK
+393 QDVP
-398 TVEQAALRDGER
+398 VLRAGEQVIG
-410 VMAIAASPGIA
+410 IAAAPGIA

-437 HGESPEAELQ
+437 RGESPVIELQ
-447 RLDTALDRVFSEI
+447 RLDAALDKVHAEI
-460 GVLIE
+460 GTLIN

-485 PALREDVQARLKK
+485 PALREEVQARLQK
-498 GLSAEAAWVEEIEN
+498 GLSAEAAWMEEIKI
-512 AAQQQESLHDKL
+512 AAQQQEALHDKL

-539 LACLTGVEAEQAP
+539 LACLTGVEADQAP

-561 EVAPSDVATLNCQ
+561 EVAPSDVATLNAQ

-621 GERGELL
+621 GECGELL
-628 VAPSAAQLAD
+628 VAPTDAQLD
-638 ARSERAE
+638 QARNERAT
-645 REERKRLANERRMEP
+645 REERKRLANERRLEP

-672 ANIGAAGETVEA
+672 ANIGAAGETPEA
-684 VALGAEAIGLLRTEL
+684 VAMGAEGIGLLRTEL

-704 SLAPDQP
+704 SQAPDQA

-720 LEALEGRPL
+720 LEALQGRPL

-778 ACADG
+778 ASADG

-792 VGNIDEWRSAK
+792 VGNIDEWRTAK
-803 AMVDRLRAELPV
+803 AMVDRLCVELPV

-872 PAVLRLIDMTVE
+872 PAVLRLIGMTVE

-938 CRQLAQQALMLP
+938 CQRLAQQALMLP
-950 GAHEVRAFVGAHC
+950 GAHEVRAFVGEHC

>member
-11 MHQAATDKPAAL
+11 MHQAAADKPAAL
-23 ALLAEVLVADGLVAP
+23 ALLGEVLTADGLVAP

-83 GGVDWGN
+83 AGVDWGN

-119 EGDLSEALQKV
+119 EGDLSEALQKAQS
-130 EGPEAIIDLLQ
+130 PEAIIDLLQ
-141 GAPQELA
+141 GAPQALA
-148 LDGELVALGVTA
+148 LDGELVGLGVVA

-185 AGLALSQALPLGDG
+185 ASLPLGQSLPLGDG

-213 LAFVTPSNSLL
+213 LAFVTPVSNLE

-229 LNGLFVLASL
+229 LNGLFVLASM
-239 GEAHRA
+239 GEAHQA

-269 VVLEA
+269 TVLEA
-274 LGGDVPADWPSAQVP
+274 LGGEVPADWPSAQVP

-297 ARPAKVLTEIAQAF
+297 ARPAKVLTEIAQSF
-311 DGDIRVRLAGSESAG
+311 EGEIRVRQAGSENAG

-333 KLLAMGAHRGQVL
+333 KLLAMGAQRGQIL
-346 EFIAEPSIAVDALP
+346 EFMAEPGIAGDALP

-370 GEEVEALP
+370 GEEIEPLP
-378 APGQMMENAGASLAA
+378 VAGSASEPLEITDGPAA
-393 QPDQK
+393 SAI
-398 TVEQAALRDGER
+398 EQAALRAGEQ
-410 VMAIAASPGIA
+410 VNGIAASPGIA

-437 HGESPEAELQ
+437 RGESPAAELQ
-447 RLDTALDRVFSEI
+447 RLDAALDKVHAEI
-460 GVLIE
+460 GTLIE

-478 HQAMLRD
+478 HQAMLKD
-485 PALREDVQARLKK
+485 PALREEVQVRLQK
-498 GLSAEAAWVEEIEN
+498 GLSAEAAWMEEIDS
-512 AAQQQESLHDKL
+512 AAQQQEALHDKL

-561 EVAPSDVATLNCQ
+561 EVAPSDVATLNAQ

-593 ARALGIPAIVGA
+593 ARALGILAIVGA

-628 VAPSAAQLAD
+628 VAPTDAQLEQ
-638 ARSERAE
+638 ARSERAT
-645 REERKRLANERRMEP
+645 REERKRLANERRLEP

-672 ANIGAAGETVEA
+672 ANIGAAGETPEA
-684 VALGAEAIGLLRTEL
+684 VAMGAEGIGLLRTEL

-704 SLAPDQP
+704 SQAPDQA

-720 LEALEGRPL
+720 LEALAGRPL

-778 ACADG
+778 SSADG

-792 VGNIDEWRSAK
+792 VGNIDEWRTAK
-803 AMVDRLRAELPV
+803 AMVDRLRVELPV

-829 ALIAPVLAQEV
+829 ALIASVLAQEV

-872 PAVLRLIDMTVE
+872 PAVLRLIGMTVE

-927 KARVRELDFAA
+927 KARVRELDFAT
-938 CRQLAQQALMLP
+938 CQQLAKQALMLP
-950 GAHEVRAFVGAHC
+950 GAHEVRAFVGEHC